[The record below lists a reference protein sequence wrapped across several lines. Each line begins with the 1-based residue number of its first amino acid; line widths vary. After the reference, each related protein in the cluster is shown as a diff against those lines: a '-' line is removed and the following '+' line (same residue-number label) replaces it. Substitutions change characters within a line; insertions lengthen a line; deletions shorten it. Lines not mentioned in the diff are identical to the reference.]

1 VTESPPAKPATSA
14 RKLAYTALKAV
25 HQGAYADVALHR
37 ALSRNSLGDN
47 DRHLTTELVYGSV
60 RRQRTLDALLDQ
72 LGTKPAA
79 QQPIELRVIVHL
91 GLYQLRYLNQIP
103 DSAAVHTAVELTKS
117 LNLGKLAGVVNGM
130 LRQYL
135 RQQNSQNS
143 REQNSQNSRQ
153 QDSQADPLQVPAD
166 PVAALGIRHSYPDWI
181 VATWIEA
188 LGIEETAALC
198 EWLNHPPAIDL
209 RVHKRC
215 TTVAAVT
222 DAFADADIAIEPL
235 PHLPQ
240 GLRLVG
246 HGGNIRH
253 LPGYDE
259 GWWTVQDAS
268 AQLVS
273 YLVDPQPGQT
283 VIDACAAPGGK
294 AAHMADLM
302 GDTGV
307 IWACDRTPSR
317 LKKVTQ
323 TIHRLGLTSLRTHVG
338 DSTTMTRFQGQGDRV
353 LVDAPCSG
361 LGTLHRHGDARWRQ
375 TPDTVQELAALQ
387 AQLLDQA
394 ATWVKPDGTLVYA
407 TCTLHPA
414 ENEDQIQRFLETHPS
429 WAIVPPAAGS
439 PVAPY
444 VLPEGW
450 IKVWPHRHHQDG
462 FFMVRLAQQSSAPT
476 T

>member
-1 VTESPPAKPATSA
+1 MTELPQTNPPASA
-14 RKLAYTALKAV
+14 RKLAYNALKAV

-37 ALSRNSLGDN
+37 ALSQSQLGQS
-47 DRHLTTELVYGSV
+47 DRHLATELVYGSV

-72 LGTKPAA
+72 LGTKTAA

-91 GLYQLRYLNQIP
+91 GLYQLRYLDQIP

-135 RQQNSQNS
+135 RWQ
-143 REQNSQNSRQ
+143 ETEP
-153 QDSQADPLQVPAD
+153 DPLKVPAD
-166 PVAALGIRHSYPDWI
+166 PVTALGIRHSYPDWI
-181 VATWIEA
+181 VATWVDALGAEEAEA
-188 LGIEETAALC
+188 LC
-198 EWLNHPPAIDL
+198 QWLNLPPAIDF
-209 RVHKRC
+209 RVHQGR
-215 TTVAAVT
+215 TSRAAVQA
-222 DAFADADIAIEPL
+222 AFAAADIAIEPL
-235 PHLPQ
+235 PDLPQ

-273 YLVDPQPGQT
+273 YLVDPQPGHT

-294 AAHMADLM
+294 SAHMADLM
-302 GDTGV
+302 GDNGV

-323 TIHRLGLTSLRTHVG
+323 TIHRLGLTSIRTHVG
-338 DSTTMTRFQGQGDRV
+338 DSTTLTRFKGQGDRV

-375 TPDTVQELAALQ
+375 TPAMVQELADLQ
-387 AQLLDQA
+387 AQLLDL
-394 ATWVKPDGTLVYA
+394 G
-407 TCTLHPA
+407 
-414 ENEDQIQRFLETHPS
+414 
-429 WAIVPPAAGS
+429 
-439 PVAPY
+439 
-444 VLPEGW
+444 
-450 IKVWPHRHHQDG
+450 
-462 FFMVRLAQQSSAPT
+462 
-476 T
+476 

>member
-1 VTESPPAKPATSA
+1 MTELPQTASPPSA
-14 RKLAYTALKAV
+14 RKLAYNALKAV
-25 HQGAYADVALHR
+25 HQGSYADVALHR
-37 ALSRNSLGDN
+37 ALSRSQLGQS
-47 DRHLTTELVYGSV
+47 DRHLATELVYGSV

-72 LGTKPAA
+72 LGTKSAA

-91 GLYQLRYLNQIP
+91 GLYQLRYLDHIP

-135 RQQNSQNS
+135 RSQ
-143 REQNSQNSRQ
+143 ET
-153 QDSQADPLQVPAD
+153 QADPLQVPSD
-166 PVAALGIRHSYPDWI
+166 PVTALGIRHSYPDWI
-181 VATWIEA
+181 VATWVDAVGAEETEA
-188 LGIEETAALC
+188 LC
-198 EWLNHPPAIDL
+198 QWLNHPPAIDL
-209 RVHKRC
+209 RVHQGR
-215 TTVAAVT
+215 TTVAEVQA
-222 DAFADADIAIEPL
+222 AFADADIAIEPL
-235 PHLPQ
+235 PDLPQ

-273 YLVDPQPGQT
+273 YLVDPQPGHT

-294 AAHMADLM
+294 SAHMADLM
-302 GDTGV
+302 GDNGV

-323 TIHRLGLTSLRTHVG
+323 TIHRLGLTSIRTYVG
-338 DSTTMTRFQGQGDRV
+338 DSTTLTRFQGQGDRV

-375 TPDTVQELAALQ
+375 TPATVQELALLQ
-387 AQLLDQA
+387 TQLLNQA
-394 ATWVKPDGTLVYA
+394 ATWVKPNGTLVYA

-414 ENEDQIQRFLETHPS
+414 ENEEQIQRFLETHPD
-429 WAIVPPAAGS
+429 WAIVPPEPDS
-439 PVAPY
+439 PVAGY
-444 VLPEGW
+444 AQPEGW
-450 IKVWPHRHHQDG
+450 VKVWPHRHHRDG
-462 FFMVRLAQQSSAPT
+462 FFMVRLAQRSPSPHQT
-476 T
+476 D